1 MNRSPFGFAL
11 LVLATSAPVGGSG
24 CSRRAHDGDAIVGGT
39 GGGGTGGAGAGG
51 DGVGGDGAGGT
62 AGQGGGGASV
72 PPEID
77 GQLAINELMAA
88 NALTAKDESGAAS
101 PWIEIS
107 NPTDTDV
114 PLQGYGVTDDL
125 GAPAKGVI
133 GAGAVV
139 PARGHL
145 LLWLD
150 GNPSA
155 GPTHVAV
162 HLNRGGGSVGVA
174 RPDGSFIDQLVY
186 GPQETDLSAAREP
199 DGAGSWAIEWHASP
213 GAPNPAGAAT
223 PGAPA
228 GDPEMVPAAGDVTDR
243 ILGYD
248 RIPQFTI
255 TIGAAELQAL
265 LAAPTTYVAA
275 TLTYEGRDY
284 GPVGVK
290 TKGMQ
295 SWEPIDKKPSLHINV
310 DKFVPG
316 AAFFG
321 LKDLTL
327 NNMHS
332 DFSMMHERMAYWL
345 ARNAGVP
352 ASRANH
358 ALVTVNGQPYG
369 LYTNVE
375 TVKKRILTRLF
386 GDNTGPLFTATDV
399 DFVAAD
405 VPLFE
410 LVAGPDDRTMLSG
423 LAAALAA
430 PEPAEAMAGASAYAD
445 VDQFTRFWAM
455 CAVVGQLD
463 SMPYSDPGD
472 DYFAYANPATGRL
485 AFMPWGIDE
494 AFYAGDVDVSKIHSV
509 LAVQCQSS
517 PSCYGKFVDNVWD
530 VLAVAE
536 RLDWA
541 AERARV
547 AAQIAP
553 YVMEDARKWYPTD
566 QVAMYQEAMG
576 FFIAERRSRLA
587 GWLPPA
593 SGAPA
598 TGVMPQ
604 PQP

>member
-1 MNRSPFGFAL
+1 MNRSSRGVVLSILAAAAL
-11 LVLATSAPVGGSG
+11 GGGSG
-24 CSRRAHDGDAIVGGT
+24 CSRGVHDGDAIVGGS
-39 GGGGTGGAGAGG
+39 GGGGA
-51 DGVGGDGAGGT
+51 GGDGAGGT
-62 AGQGGGGASV
+62 GGQGGGGASV

-88 NALTAKDESGAAS
+88 NALTTKDESGVAS
-101 PWIEIS
+101 PWIEIL

-114 PLQGYGVTDDL
+114 PLQGYAVTDDL
-125 GAPAKGVI
+125 AVPGKGVI

-139 PARGHL
+139 PARGQL

-155 GPTHVAV
+155 GPTHVAA
-162 HLNRGGGSVGVA
+162 HLNRGGGSVGLA
-174 RPDGSFIDQLVY
+174 RPDGTFIDRLVY

-213 GAPNPAGAAT
+213 GAANPAAGGAAA
-223 PGAPA
+223 GAPA
-228 GDPEMVPAAGDVTDR
+228 DDPEMVPAAGDVSDR

-248 RIPQFTI
+248 RMPELTI
-255 TIGAAELQAL
+255 TIGAAEFQAL

-310 DKFVPG
+310 DKFVAG
-316 AAFFG
+316 ATFFG

-332 DFSMMHERMAYWL
+332 DFSMMHERLAYWI

-352 ASRANH
+352 ASRSNH
-358 ALVTVNGQPYG
+358 ALVTVNGQSYG
-369 LYTNVE
+369 LYANVE

-410 LVAGPDDRTMLSG
+410 LVAGPDDRTLLSG
-423 LAAALAA
+423 LAAALAT
-430 PEPAEAMAGASAYAD
+430 PDPAGAMSAASSYAD

-494 AFYAGDVDVSKIHSV
+494 SFYAGDVDVSKIHSV
-509 LAVQCQSS
+509 LAVQCQAS

-536 RLDWA
+536 RLGWA
-541 AERARV
+541 AERDRV

-553 YVMEDARKWYPTD
+553 YVMQDTRKWYPTE

-576 FFIAERRSRLA
+576 FFIAERRSRLM

-604 PQP
+604 P